1 MRISDWSSDVC
12 SSDLLVGG
20 HARVAQAERHVLAH
34 AHMRVERI
42 LLEDH
47 RHAARARREVI
58 DTTLADTD
66 LATIDGLEPGYHP
79 EQGGFAAAGR
89 PEEHPELP
97 RLYGQPQPIDHGHRP
112 VPLAPPVP
120 HHPPQPHPPPTIS

>member
-12 SSDLLVGG
+12 SSDLMECVLSHAEQAGAKVDLVGG

-89 PEEHPELP
+89 PEEHQIG
-97 RLYGQPQPIDHGHRP
+97 RAH
-112 VPLAPPVP
+112 V
-120 HHPPQPHPPPTIS
+120 

>member
-1 MRISDWSSDVC
+1 
-12 SSDLLVGG
+12 
-20 HARVAQAERHVLAH
+20 
-34 AHMRVERI
+34 MRVERI

-66 LATIDGLEPGYHP
+66 LATTDGLEPGYHP

-89 PEEHPELP
+89 PEEHHELG
-97 RLYGQPQPIDHGHRP
+97 RLYGQRQPIDHGHRP
-112 VPLAPPVP
+112 VSLAHPVQHDDRQTDPPPVFV
-120 HHPPQPHPPPTIS
+120 